1 MCQTAFKPPMSQSNQ
16 NPTCFKILS
25 NLDGFDVKPRRCL
38 SNLANGP
45 LFKPVQNA
53 AHSTFVQV
61 GKVGLS
67 ENRDNGQ
74 GWLSYRQPA
83 ATGLKEGSSGLAG
96 GGW

>member
-53 AHSTFVQV
+53 ANSTFVQV

-74 GWLSYRQPA
+74 GGVCTKTALC
-83 ATGLKEGSSGLAG
+83 
-96 GGW
+96 